1 MGQPISVSARTI
13 DDVVVFDTDR
23 SITGQ
28 DGAAFASAEEAGARP
43 GWFPAELAARLFAAD
58 GAVDHVFVAS
68 NQVVVRRRGG
78 WSDDDRDGAAAIVS
92 GFFLHY
98 PAA

>member
-1 MGQPISVSARTI
+1 MGQPIDVSARTI
-13 DDVVVFDTDR
+13 DDVTVFDTDR

-28 DGAAFASAEEAGARP
+28 DGASFASAEEAGARS
-43 GWFPAELAARLFAAD
+43 GWFPADLASRVFAAD
-58 GAVDHVFVAS
+58 SAVDHVFVAS

-78 WSDDDRDGAAAIVS
+78 WGDDDRDRVSSIVR

-98 PAA
+98 PGD